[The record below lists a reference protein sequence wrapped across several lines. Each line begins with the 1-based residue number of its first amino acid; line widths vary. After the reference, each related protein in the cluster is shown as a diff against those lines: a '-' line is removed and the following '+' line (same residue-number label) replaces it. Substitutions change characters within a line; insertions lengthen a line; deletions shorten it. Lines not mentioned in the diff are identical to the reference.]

1 MNFGSGLGNFVGPAL
16 VSVLAGVGTGVVMY
30 TMAGLYLF
38 SGILVQFLKVP
49 GEK

>member
-1 MNFGSGLGNFVGPAL
+1 
-16 VSVLAGVGTGVVMY
+16 Y

>member
-1 MNFGSGLGNFVGPAL
+1 
-16 VSVLAGVGTGVVMY
+16 

>member
-1 MNFGSGLGNFVGPAL
+1 
-16 VSVLAGVGTGVVMY
+16 
-30 TMAGLYLF
+30 MAGLYLF

>member
-1 MNFGSGLGNFVGPAL
+1 
-16 VSVLAGVGTGVVMY
+16 MY